1 MLRPG
6 LAQSRALR
14 PAFALA
20 VPIVLLLLSVPLV
33 GSTFVV
39 KTLTEVLIFGIF
51 AMSLDLLLGYTGLVS
66 FGHAA
71 FFGVGAY
78 AAGYLAKELT
88 PNILIVLPLAVLL
101 TAVAALLI
109 GFLTVRLSGVYF
121 LMLTLAFGQMMYA
134 LADRWTAVTGG
145 SNGLASIPRPQFS
158 VGPATLLIEDA
169 NAGYLLVLAC
179 FLLTV
184 AILRGVVRSHFG
196 HVLAGIRENEA
207 RLQSIGYDTMR
218 FKLLV
223 FMLAGMFAGVAG
235 VLYAGYNRF
244 VSTSDLYWTSSGQV
258 LIMVVVG
265 GAGTLVGPVLGAAM
279 VLLLQNFVSSATDRW
294 PSIMGLIFILFV
306 FGARR
311 GLFGILFDLRARVAA
326 ALGASPASDQA
337 GTGA

>member
-1 MLRPG
+1 MPRPR
-6 LAQSRALR
+6 L
-14 PAFALA
+14 PAFALGA
-20 VPIVLLLLSVPLV
+20 AIVLPLLSVPLV

-78 AAGYLAKELT
+78 AAGYLAKVLT
-88 PNILIVLPLAVLL
+88 PNTLVVLPLAVLV
-101 TAVAALLI
+101 TAAVALVV
-109 GFLTVRLSGVYF
+109 GFLTVRLLGVYF
-121 LMLTLAFGQMMYA
+121 MMLTLAFGQMIYA

-145 SNGLASIPRPQFS
+145 SNGLASIPRPQIS
-158 VGPATLLIEDA
+158 VGPATVLFEDA

-179 FLLTV
+179 FLLTY
-184 AILRGVVRSHFG
+184 AAMRGIVRSHFG
-196 HVLAGIRENEA
+196 HVLAGIRENEP
-207 RLQSIGYDTMR
+207 RLRSIGYDTTR

-235 VLYAGYNRF
+235 TLYAGYNRF
-244 VSTSDLYWTSSGQV
+244 VSTNDVYWTSSGQV
-258 LIMVVVG
+258 LIMVVIG

-279 VLLLQNFVSSATDRW
+279 VLLMQNFLSSATERW
-294 PSIMGLIFILFV
+294 PTIMGLIFILFV

-311 GLFGILFDLRARVAA
+311 GLFGLLIDLRTRIGIAVGGSRARDE
-326 ALGASPASDQA
+326 S
-337 GTGA
+337 GTRG